1 MFLRT
6 TKQKNG
12 RIYLAIARNDRDPI
26 TKKTIQRSVK
36 GLGFLDELIKEYE
49 DPIAH
54 FKEVAIA
61 MTKEEKENETFE
73 FYASGNEE
81 MSTETDDMKNIGFTA
96 LSKIYHELG
105 IHKFLINRE
114 RGMKSKLPLNNMLK
128 LLVYE
133 RILNPG
139 SKLAAYENRNHYL
152 ENFNFEERALY
163 RSFKTF
169 AKHKETLLRDIHENV
184 SMKYGRDTSNVFY
197 DVTNYYFHTEEE
209 NELIKKGMSK
219 DRKAK
224 PIIQMGLLL
233 DNAGLPMTY
242 KLFSGNTTDFET
254 LLPMLSEV
262 KENYNLNR
270 VIVVADKGLNSGEN
284 KAYNIIKGDGYIF
297 SRSIR
302 GTKANKEIKDYVL
315 DETDYRRI
323 GEDFKIKSRIYP
335 TTIWVTNQE
344 DKKVKVSIDEKHVVF
359 YSEKYA
365 RRTQH
370 KRQEAIA
377 KAIALINSPS
387 RYIKAENYGA
397 LKYVVGMSV
406 NKETGEILRDKT
418 ANIPT
423 LNEALIAEEQKYDG
437 YYSIVTSELNMSD
450 EEIVETYQGLWKIEE
465 SFKVTKS
472 TLETRPVWV
481 WTKDSIEAH
490 FLSCFLSLLILRILE
505 MKTERK
511 YSIEKIVNSLSKANV
526 CLLERNQYKAVYYDE
541 ILKDIDEC
549 VGTALKRKYLKL
561 SQIKDMIAET
571 K

>member
-114 RGMKSKLPLNNMLK
+114 RGMKSKFPLNNMLK

-262 KENYNLNR
+262 KENYNLKR

-397 LKYVVGMSV
+397 LKYIVGMSV